1 MKKLVACLAFV
12 TLAACG
18 SAEPAPAPTQAAAVP
33 APVASPSMPSPDQDV
48 FAATYAEGCPT
59 AKKVATSMCKSEGLG
74 KDGFVCEYRLGSED
88 AARRTTGI
96 IPGEGKWKLADPD
109 TACAADN
116 AA

>member
-1 MKKLVACLAFV
+1 VKKLVACLAFAA
-12 TLAACG
+12 LAACG
-18 SAEPAPAPTQAAAVP
+18 SEQPAPAPTQAAAVP
-33 APVASPSMPSPDQDV
+33 APVASPSMPAPDQDV
-48 FAATYAEGCPT
+48 FAATYAEGCPK
-59 AKKVATSMCKSEGLG
+59 AEKVATSVCKSEGLG

-96 IPGEGKWKLADPD
+96 TPGDGTWKLADPD

>member
-1 MKKLVACLAFV
+1 MKKFVACLALA

-18 SAEPAPAPTQAAAVP
+18 SEQPAPAPTQAAVAP

-48 FAATYAEGCPT
+48 FAATYAEGCPK